1 MERAPSQGEGC
12 KSQSKGSVKHD
23 LISVDQPRAGYATLT
38 CPQNPTLKM
47 LFYKVVERCPIC
59 GNHDP
64 LRLNIPTRKLS

>member
-1 MERAPSQGEGC
+1 
-12 KSQSKGSVKHD
+12 VKHD